1 MILTT
6 QKLIQV
12 LNLAVIVPSF
22 LRDRYFS
29 NVQTFEEDEIN
40 VEVTSNGK
48 QVAPW
53 VHQEVGGKVL
63 ERSGRNLKTYKAPET
78 SPERVI
84 TRKNLLAADAQSPVF
99 GAKTPAQ
106 RKAELIA
113 KDLKE
118 LDDAITR
125 LEEKSVSEILF
136 TGKLT
141 VKGDGYDEVIN
152 FWPTQA
158 AARPY
163 KALTGAELWTADDT
177 ADPISDLEN
186 AITEIQTRSGY
197 TPTEALMS
205 PATWALARK
214 NPRVLELLDNK
225 GIDVGAVDFNSKAG
239 ANGAR
244 LVGRLAGLDIYT
256 YNQSLSEKNP
266 NGTVTTTQLVPD
278 GLVLVGSPNVPT
290 MMAYGVVQIENIQK
304 QDIEFYSMRRV
315 PYMYLSQKKPAGL
328 MVQIKSA
335 PLPVPMVVDGFF
347 VIKVTA

>member
-12 LNLAVIVPSF
+12 MNLSVIVPSF

-63 ERSGRNLKTYKAPET
+63 ERSGRNIKSYKAPET

-84 TRKNLLAADAQSPVF
+84 TRKNLLAADAVSPVF

-118 LDDAITR
+118 LDDSITR

-141 VKGDGYDEVIN
+141 VKGEGYDEVIN
-152 FWPTQA
+152 FWPSSA
-158 AARPY
+158 AAKPY
-163 KALTGAELWTADDT
+163 KALSGTDLWTDAGS
-177 ADPISDLEN
+177 DPVKDLED
-186 AITEIQTRSGY
+186 AITEVQTRSGY

-205 PATWALARK
+205 PATWALART
-214 NPRVLELLDNK
+214 NPKVLELLDNK

-256 YNQSLSEKNP
+256 YNQSLSEKQA

-290 MMAYGVVQIENIQK
+290 VMAYGVVQIENIQK

-335 PLPVPMVVDGFF
+335 PLPVPLVVDGFF